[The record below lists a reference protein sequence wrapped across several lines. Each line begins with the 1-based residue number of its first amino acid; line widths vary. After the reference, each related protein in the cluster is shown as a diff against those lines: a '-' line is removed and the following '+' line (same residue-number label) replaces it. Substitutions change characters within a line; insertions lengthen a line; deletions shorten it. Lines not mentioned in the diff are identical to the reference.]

1 MNFQYLFDW
10 LLNGF
15 INFANSIIDTVAF
28 ILPNSPFD
36 AYIGGAQSIPIMKIV
51 LYFIPIPGM
60 VSITLGWA
68 QAILFYYGE
77 RAVLR
82 WIKLLGD

>member
-15 INFANSIIDTVAF
+15 INFANTIIDTVAL

-36 AYIGGAQSIPIMKIV
+36 AYIGGAQSVPIFNIV
-51 LYFIPIPGM
+51 TYFVPIVGM
-60 VSITLGWA
+60 VEITLGWA
-68 QAILFYYGE
+68 QALLFFYGE
-77 RAVLR
+77 AIVAR